1 MGKLDSSGRVD
12 TSGERCI
19 NESFVCDGYWD
30 CSGGTDEVDCGFGK
44 TLHCCDSNRYGDL
57 LAELYSFTLVC
68 NNTDVRLVG
77 GRTELEGRVEVC
89 FNNSWG
95 TVCDDFW
102 NDNAAR
108 VVCRQLGLL
117 SFGELCYI
125 RLPWYCCNIVVRLC
139 LVNYFCT
146 THAISPKYHSKSC
159 YLMYN
164 LHDNLIN

>member
-1 MGKLDSSGRVD
+1 M
-12 TSGERCI
+12 
-19 NESFVCDGYWD
+19 CDGYWD

-95 TVCDDFW
+95 TVCDDSWDFR
-102 NDNAAR
+102 DAE
-108 VVCRQLGLL
+108 VVCKQLGLPTGGNTPSSCINHILFIL
-117 SFGELCYI
+117 SLLQQSE
-125 RLPWYCCNIVVRLC
+125 V
-139 LVNYFCT
+139 
-146 THAISPKYHSKSC
+146 
-159 YLMYN
+159 MYQQ
-164 LHDNLIN
+164 